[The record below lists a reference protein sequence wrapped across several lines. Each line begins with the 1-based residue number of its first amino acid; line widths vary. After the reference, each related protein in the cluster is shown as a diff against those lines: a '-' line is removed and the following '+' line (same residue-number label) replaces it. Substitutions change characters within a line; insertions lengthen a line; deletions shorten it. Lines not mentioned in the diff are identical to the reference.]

1 MRSDLFFCLSFGV
14 FQHHLYRAAP
24 GQVAFE
30 FVAATGDCFNRL
42 YWHELSRP
50 AQIYSE
56 CALHCGSHTAAR
68 LLHSFQVF
76 QYSHRIARTF
86 FLQPFF
92 LSVNEEKLGFL
103 RPVFFIADYKIW
115 FRTIQCFRSCWGH
128 QRLCGNCIQAYASAW
143 AERINK

>member
-92 LSVNEEKLGFL
+92 CPSTRKNSDFSAQFFSLPTIKFGFVQYNVSEVAEDI
-103 RPVFFIADYKIW
+103 RDYAEIAFK
-115 FRTIQCFRSCWGH
+115 RTRAPEQS
-128 QRLCGNCIQAYASAW
+128 
-143 AERINK
+143 E